1 MSKTPESS
9 GQISRLFVSERLIM
23 TSRNRWHSIVALVI
37 VTCML
42 VVPVS
47 AFGKKGKDSFNRG
60 MKYEQAQQ
68 WEKAAQEFTLAVAAD
83 PSNVD
88 YQLHYR
94 RAIFNAS
101 QMFMQQGRSLAEARD
116 YVGAYNAFRQAFGYD
131 PVNQLAV
138 SEMERM
144 VRLQEVKEGKTPT
157 RGNATDG
164 TSKPDEG
171 AGTPGTTS
179 NARPAESFTQTSTQP
194 VRVVTW
200 NGDLKQF
207 IRKMAD
213 ELNLNVIFDRQTFA
227 QPRNI
232 DVSLRDVTTA
242 KALDYIFLQEN
253 LFFQKLDRRTV
264 LVADQSRR
272 QQYQQLVVRTFYISN
287 SDPDKA
293 KQLITQALPASVG
306 RPQSIVVSDKD
317 TNSLTV
323 RDTAE
328 NVKLIGDLLESI
340 DKDRAEVV
348 MDVDIYEVN
357 RSSLLQI
364 GNQIGAG
371 NFNLG
376 GSPGLAVLTGN
387 GTTNP
392 TQSPGVDLRSIA
404 GLTPT
409 GLAAALVIPGSVLTA
424 FQSKNNS
431 RLLASTQ
438 IHAFNNEESTA
449 RIGQRVPVQTAQA
462 YPFGVQT
469 GTPNATTGNNFPS
482 GGFPVIN
489 YEPTG
494 LTLNFTPQVFPNLD
508 VQVKMKIESKDVS
521 GANTLT
527 PTFTERT
534 ITGTARVQN
543 NRTMMLASVTQDI
556 QANGRSGLPFLSGLP
571 ILGRFFSSPTKD
583 NRQVDIVIAVTP
595 RVLRAPAVT
604 PRDEEMR
611 PSGTLT
617 SPTTGSLEAMMR
629 ETERE
634 EQFAAS
640 RKLPKDVTLQLP
652 DAPTYE
658 PAAPKAAAANQPAAD
673 SNKTGETS
681 AAQVVAVSQT
691 NSVAPLQIQTAA
703 LTTAAKPDGAS
714 AGTTD
719 SAMPQPKSFVP
730 TPATAGSPKL
740 DVAGALKSIVSPTT
754 VVSQTAASN
763 KQEANVTPVVE
774 ELAPKSEK
782 TDTSAKPNELT
793 GGIVELGLSPE
804 SGEMRVGEKRQ
815 FALSVRTGAPV
826 GMAVVTLRFDPKVIK
841 VNSVIAGGIF
851 ANAKTAPGL
860 TQSIDASGMLLVSL
874 APAAGAPISGE
885 GVLLNIEFEA
895 IAGGDSLLAFDLAN
909 VHLVASDGRNI
920 LLQVEPVKL
929 TVK

>member
-1 MSKTPESS
+1 MKS
-9 GQISRLFVSERLIM
+9 I
-23 TSRNRWHSIVALVI
+23 NRWQSMVALVI
-37 VTCML
+37 VACL
-42 VVPVS
+42 LAVPVS
-47 AFGKKGKDSFNRG
+47 AFGKKGRDNFNRG
-60 MKYEQAQQ
+60 LKFELAQQ
-68 WEKAAQEFTLAVAAD
+68 WEKAAQEFTLAIAAD

-94 RAIFNAS
+94 RATFNAS
-101 QMFMQQGRSLAEARD
+101 QTFMTQGRSLAEQRD

-144 VRLQEVKEGKTPT
+144 LRLQEVKEGGKKSP
-157 RGNATDG
+157 GLGDG
-164 TSKPDEG
+164 TANSEQSDG
-171 AGTPGTTS
+171 AGTPANPS
-179 NARPAESFTQTSTQP
+179 NARSQEVLPAKEGP
-194 VRVVTW
+194 MRVVNW
-200 NGDLKQF
+200 NGDLRQF

-213 ELNLNVIFDRQTFA
+213 ELNLNVIFDRQSFA
-227 QPRNI
+227 TPRNI

-253 LFFQKLDRRTV
+253 LFFQKLDKRTI

-287 SDPDKA
+287 SDPEKA
-293 KQLITQALPASVG
+293 KGLITQALPASVG
-306 RPQSIVVSDKD
+306 RPQSIVVADKD

-328 NVKLIGDLLESI
+328 NVKLIGDLLQSI

-348 MDVDIYEVN
+348 MDVNIYEVS
-357 RSSLLQI
+357 RSSLLQF
-364 GNQIGAG
+364 GNQLGQG

-376 GSPGLAVLTGN
+376 GSPGVAILSNNGVTTAQQTGINLA
-387 GTTNP
+387 
-392 TQSPGVDLRSIA
+392 SIIA
-404 GLTPT
+404 GTPT
-409 GLAAALVIPGSVLTA
+409 GAAAALVIPSSVLTA
-424 FQSKNNS
+424 FASKNNA

-469 GTPNATTGNNFPS
+469 GTTTNTQTGFPS

-543 NRTMMLASVTQDI
+543 NRTMMLASVSQDI
-556 QANGRSGLPFLSGLP
+556 ESTGRQGLPILSGLP

-583 NRQVDIVIAVTP
+583 NRQVDIVISVTP

-617 SPTTGSLEAMMR
+617 SPTTGSIAALMQ

-634 EQFAAS
+634 EQIAAA
-640 RKLPKDVTLQLP
+640 RRIPKDVVVQMP
-652 DAPTYE
+652 DAQPAYE
-658 PAAPKAAAANQPAAD
+658 PAPQAIAANQSTTDTTKAG
-673 SNKTGETS
+673 NQTS
-681 AAQVVAVSQT
+681 AQVLPVAQKNNATPPTQNVALISPGKQ
-691 NSVAPLQIQTAA
+691 SEVAAV
-703 LTTAAKPDGAS
+703 PDA
-714 AGTTD
+714 
-719 SAMPQPKSFVP
+719 AMPQPKSSANISQVGQSS
-730 TPATAGSPKL
+730 APKM
-740 DVAGALKSIVSPTT
+740 DVAGAIKSIVSPTT
-754 VVSQTAASN
+754 SLTGTAVSAKQDAAL
-763 KQEANVTPVVE
+763 TPVVE
-774 ELAPKSEK
+774 QLSPKSDKSEAN
-782 TDTSAKPNELT
+782 TGPNDLV
-793 GGIVELGLSPE
+793 GGLVELRLSPE
-804 SGEMRVGEKRQ
+804 QSEMRVGEKHS
-815 FALSVRTGAPV
+815 FALALKTGAPL
-826 GMAVVTLRFDPKVIK
+826 GLAVMTFRFDPHVLK
-841 VNSVIAGGIF
+841 VNSVTAGSLF
-851 ANAKTAPGL
+851 ASAKNAPAL
-860 TQSIDASGMLLVSL
+860 TQSIDPGGMLLVSL
-874 APAAGAPISGE
+874 SPGAGSQVSGD
-885 GVLLNIEFEA
+885 GTLLNIEFEA
-895 IAGGDSLLAFDLAN
+895 VAAGDSLLAFDLAN
-909 VHLVASDGRNI
+909 VHLIASDGRNV

-929 TVK
+929 MVK

>member
-1 MSKTPESS
+1 MK
-9 GQISRLFVSERLIM
+9 
-23 TSRNRWHSIVALVI
+23 SRNRWHSIVALVI
-37 VTCML
+37 VTCL
-42 VVPVS
+42 LAVPVS
-47 AFGKKGKDSFNRG
+47 AFGKKGKDNFTQG

-68 WEKAAQEFTLAVAAD
+68 WEKAAQEFTLALAAD
-83 PSNVD
+83 PSNAE

-101 QMFMQQGRSLAEARD
+101 QMFMQQGRSLAEQRD
-116 YVGAYNAFRQAFGYD
+116 YVGAYNSFRQAFGYD

-144 VRLQEVKEGKTPT
+144 IRLQEVKDGKTPSQ
-157 RGNATDG
+157 GGGDG
-164 TSKPDEG
+164 TSKAQSDG
-171 AGTPGTTS
+171 AGSPAARSTAPLQESSVTTK
-179 NARPAESFTQTSTQP
+179 PEP

-200 NGDLKQF
+200 NGELKQF

-213 ELNLNVIFDRQTFA
+213 ELNLNVIFDRQSFA
-227 QPRNI
+227 TPRNI

-242 KALDYIFLQEN
+242 KAMDYIFLQEN
-253 LFFQKLDRRTV
+253 LFFQKLDRRTI

-272 QQYQQLVVRTFYISN
+272 QQYQQLVVRTFYIAN

-293 KQLITQALPASVG
+293 KALITQALPASVG

-328 NVKLIGDLLESI
+328 NVKLIGDLLQSI

-348 MDVDIYEVN
+348 MDVNIYEVSH
-357 RSSLLQI
+357 SSLLQV
-364 GNQIGAG
+364 GNQMGAG
-371 NFNLG
+371 TFNLG
-376 GSPGLAVLTGN
+376 GSPGLAVLTSN
-387 GTTNP
+387 GATGSNQTGVNLGSIIGLSP
-392 TQSPGVDLRSIA
+392 TA
-404 GLTPT
+404 A
-409 GLAAALVIPGSVLTA
+409 AAALVIPPSVLTM

-469 GTPNATTGNNFPS
+469 GTPNTNTGNNFPT

-508 VQVKMKIESKDVS
+508 VQVKMKINSKDVS
-521 GANTLT
+521 GESTLT
-527 PTFTERT
+527 PTFTERE

-543 NRTMMLASVTQDI
+543 NRTMMLASVTTDVQGT
-556 QANGRSGLPFLSGLP
+556 GRQGLPILSGLP
-571 ILGRFFSSPTKD
+571 ILGRFFTSPTKN

-617 SPTTGSLEAMMR
+617 SPTTGSIATLMQ

-634 EQFAAS
+634 EADIAA
-640 RKLPKDVTLQLP
+640 RRVPKDGPPQLP
-652 DAPTYE
+652 SIPVTYE
-658 PAAPKAAAANQPAAD
+658 PAAVSVAAD
-673 SNKTGETS
+673 QSNTNASKTTDTGV
-681 AAQVVAVSQT
+681 AQVVAVSQT
-691 NSVAPLQIQTAA
+691 NNATPTQTAA
-703 LTTAAKPDGAS
+703 LIAPSKSDGV
-714 AGTTD
+714 AGGSTD
-719 SAMPQPKSFVP
+719 AAMPQPKA
-730 TPATAGSPKL
+730 PAVTSSGEPRASQKM
-740 DVAGALKSIVSPTT
+740 DVASALKSIVSPTT
-754 VVSQTAASN
+754 GVSGTAAAA
-763 KQEANVTPVVE
+763 KQDVTLSPVVE

-782 TDTSAKPNELT
+782 TDASVTSSESAAGL
-793 GGIVELGLSPE
+793 VALSLSPDQ
-804 SGEMRVGEKRQ
+804 SEMRIGEKRQ
-815 FALSVRTGAPV
+815 IALAVRTGEKL
-826 GMAVVTLRFDPKVIK
+826 GLAVLTLRFDPHVVKI
-841 VNSVIAGGIF
+841 NSVTAGGLF
-851 ANAKTAPGL
+851 ANAKSAPTL
-860 TQSIDASGMLLVSL
+860 TQSIDQNGMLLVSL
-874 APAAGAPISGE
+874 TPAAGSPLSGE
-885 GVLLNIEFEA
+885 GALLNIEFEA
-895 IAGGDSLLAFDLAN
+895 IAAGDSSLAFDLAN